1 MAALVFIWLNAA
13 QMAALVFIWLN
24 AAQCVQHQCLCPLG
38 EPQSPARLQETLQ
51 DQQVGLTQDPIKLLP
66 LP

>member
-1 MAALVFIWLNAA
+1 
-13 QMAALVFIWLN
+13 MAALVFIWLN